1 VLSARA
7 WLRKLNTLAIEGM
20 HAGIMVFMG
29 LVCFGLIMLGAD
41 SVCLRDSDYHS
52 LHRFAAALRDRVM
65 ACVRGLRVPPMSVP
79 VETMALEEETRVSA

>member
-1 VLSARA
+1 MLSARA

-52 LHRFAAALRDRVM
+52 LHRFAAALRDRV
-65 ACVRGLRVPPMSVP
+65 RGLRVPPMSVP